1 MCPLKE
7 LPALLHSVVVTRC
20 RVCPSDLAS
29 RGVVWSK
36 LARVMECYDRLY
48 QDDLTFLVEVGMY
61 VGHGRVENQ
70 GTVCVTERTE
80 RVLSVTWTAVFTTAN
95 MYIRMYVRVHTY
107 VAKLA

>member
-61 VGHGRVENQ
+61 VGHWRVENQ
-70 GTVCVTERTE
+70 
-80 RVLSVTWTAVFTTAN
+80 S
-95 MYIRMYVRVHTY
+95 
-107 VAKLA
+107 

>member
-1 MCPLKE
+1 MSGCHILANVSLGE
-7 LPALLHSVVVTRC
+7 LIVLLHSVVVTRC

-61 VGHGRVENQ
+61 SVWVVCLVE
-70 GTVCVTERTE
+70 
-80 RVLSVTWTAVFTTAN
+80 
-95 MYIRMYVRVHTY
+95 
-107 VAKLA
+107 

>member
-1 MCPLKE
+1 MSGRHILANVSLGE
-7 LPALLHSVVVTRC
+7 LTALLHSVVVTRC

-61 VGHGRVENQ
+61 SMWV
-70 GTVCVTERTE
+70 VC
-80 RVLSVTWTAVFTTAN
+80 
-95 MYIRMYVRVHTY
+95 
-107 VAKLA
+107 LAE